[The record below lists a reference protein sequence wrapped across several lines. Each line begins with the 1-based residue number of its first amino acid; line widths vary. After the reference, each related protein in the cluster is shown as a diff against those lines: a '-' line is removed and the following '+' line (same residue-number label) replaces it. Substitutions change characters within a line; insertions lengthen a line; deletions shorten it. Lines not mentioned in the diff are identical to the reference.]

1 MSKLRSPKIR
11 WVLEMCPK
19 CPKNGKP
26 VGIPGSNTWRYCTCT
41 IFLAIIFLGIF
52 PYIGLTNVDFM
63 WISCGFR
70 PALGTSHDVAMT
82 FFQLRSRDRD
92 DRPGRD
98 RRDRPSAVGSDE
110 FIRDPSS
117 EWSGTSTLWLPLV
130 MTNSSPWY
138 RLPIAIEIDGLPF
151 LIAWRF
157 SMAMLVITRWYPM
170 NMITIS
176 PIHKYIM
183 DHCGNHNQ

>member
-1 MSKLRSPKIR
+1 MGTRNVSQMSKKREASGNSRIQYME
-11 WVLEMCPK
+11 VLYLYHISGHNFSGDIPLHRPEK
-19 CPKNGKP
+19 CG
-26 VGIPGSNTWRYCTCT
+26 
-41 IFLAIIFLGIF
+41 FH
-52 PYIGLTNVDFM
+52 VDFM

-70 PALGTSHDVAMT
+70 PSLGTSHDVAMT

-92 DRPGRD
+92 DRRGRD

-110 FIRDPSS
+110 FIGDPSS

-138 RLPIAIEIDGLPF
+138 RWPIEIDGLPF

-183 DHCGNHNQ
+183 DHCGNHNQWWWL